1 MRVTIKDIA
10 ERAGVHRATVDK
22 VIHDRPGVSDD
33 VRNRIKEIIEEMG
46 YTPNPAGRLLQKQGR
61 TYRIAAILLEVDALP
76 YLQKGL
82 EEGVKNQT
90 GFEISLE
97 VQVCKFSEPDKQVL
111 LINQAVESGVDAI
124 IISPI
129 NTSGVR
135 EAITRAQEKNILVV
149 MTNAFLKNTVHCRC
163 VSIDSARA
171 SRIAAR
177 LMGEFLRG
185 KGQVAVISSAIAEE
199 NNNADVSIRE
209 TGFIE
214 YMNQIYPEIEIV
226 ERIESFEDTI
236 TTKMKTLELLAKYQ
250 NLRGIYITC
259 GGVAQ
264 VGQVLKDCNRYENI
278 KVVSFEDYP
287 EILELLKE
295 GVVDCTLSGD
305 IARQGSLPV
314 ELVMDYLV
322 FGKLPEKHHIFTETR
337 VLLKESIF

>member
-10 ERAGVHRATVDK
+10 EKAGVHRATVDK

-33 VRNRIKEIIEEMG
+33 VRNRIKEIIKEMG

-61 TYRIAAILLEVDALP
+61 TYHIAAILLEVDALP
-76 YLQKGL
+76 YLQLGL

-90 GFEISLE
+90 GFDIRLDIS
-97 VQVCKFSEPDKQVL
+97 VCKFSEPEKQEVF
-111 LINQAVESGVDAI
+111 IREAIEKKVDAI
-124 IISPI
+124 VICPI

-135 EAITRAQEKNILVV
+135 QAIAQARQENILVV
-149 MTNAFLKNTVHCRC
+149 MTNAYLKNTEDCHC
-163 VSIDSARA
+163 VSIDSVRA

-185 KGQVAVISSAIAEE
+185 EGQVAVISSAIAEE
-199 NNNADVSIRE
+199 NNNADVSFRE
-209 TGFIE
+209 AGFIE
-214 YMNQIYPEIEIV
+214 YINKIYPEIEIV
-226 ERIESFEDTI
+226 ERIESFEDSM
-236 TTKMKTLELLAKYQ
+236 TTKIKTLELLAKYQ
-250 NLRGIYITC
+250 DLKGIYITC

-264 VGQVLKDCNRYENI
+264 VGQVLKDCSRYENI

-295 GVVDCTLSGD
+295 GVVDCTLTGD
-305 IARQGSLPV
+305 IVRQGSLPI
-314 ELVMDYLV
+314 ELAMDYLV

>member
-22 VIHDRPGVSDD
+22 VIHDRPGVSDE
-33 VRNRIKEIIEEMG
+33 VRTRIKEIIKEMG

-61 TYRIAAILLEVDALP
+61 IYRIKAILLEVDALP

-82 EEGVKNQT
+82 EEGVANQT
-90 GFEISLE
+90 GFDIHLEI
-97 VQVCKFSEPDKQVL
+97 QTCKFSEPETQVV
-111 LINQAVESGVDAI
+111 LIEQAIEEGVDAI

-129 NTSGVR
+129 NTQHVR
-135 EAITRAQEKNILVV
+135 EVIARAQEKNILVV
-149 MTNAFLKNTVHCRC
+149 MTNAYLKNTIHCRC

-214 YMNQIYPEIEIV
+214 YMNQIYPDVEIV
-226 ERIESFEDTI
+226 ERIESFEDTM
-236 TTKMKTLELLAKYQ
+236 TTKLKTLELLAKYKD
-250 NLRGIYITC
+250 LRGIYITC

-264 VGQVLKDCNRYENI
+264 VGQLLKDCNRHEGI

-287 EILELLKE
+287 EILEMLKE
-295 GVVDCTLSGD
+295 GVIDCTLSGD
-305 IARQGSLPV
+305 IQRQGSLPI

-322 FGKLPEKHHIFTETR
+322 FGRLPEKHHIFTETR